1 MTQSSPL
8 LSFGTIQWLKIILSA
23 AALVLLYLRYKKGRT
38 SGGSSKEYSFRT
50 KAIVVSAIL
59 LSSAVFHNLGT
70 IRGGTFVHYG
80 EMFHYY
86 LGSKYFKEVGYYE
99 LYNAVIAADTE
110 QDNALAGIPF
120 FTDLR
125 TYRNIQRE
133 TVLGD
138 AGRVKSL
145 FSEERWNAFKDD
157 VSFFKTAT
165 GMPRAPGLRVLVMD
179 HGYNASPASTFVLG
193 ILTNAI
199 PVTQLWLLAALD
211 VLLVAAMIGLVFRT
225 FGFEMGAL
233 FSIYFYVNVLNDYDY
248 ISGSLLRY
256 DWLLYIVAAVCLLKK
271 GRYASSSFF
280 LTLSAMMRVFPAM
293 LFYGIAVS
301 FFQKVKAARTVDK
314 KFKRFI
320 LTAGATGLLLFLLPA
335 VSSGSL
341 RPWNDFFA
349 KTELHDSG
357 VYVNHLGLR
366 GVVLFEPSHLS
377 LERFVEAYKDTDT
390 GDIVRHW
397 QDAKEKE
404 LGQKRPIIVF
414 YSLLVLAGLTA
425 IIWKRKESESKSV
438 LWPLLLVY
446 TVSYLSHYYYA
457 FLCLFILLFFRR
469 NNPLGA
475 FVPLCLLLVFNI
487 ISLLTKY
494 SEPSPI
500 VFYTLI
506 NIYLFICLSAILG
519 FELYTN
525 VLGKKPVGAIASL
538 ELPHEPGSER
548 GARAK
553 DRDPREPQASAGIE
567 PRRDVTR
574 RRRRSRAR
582 RK

>member
-1 MTQSSPL
+1 MPQSSPL
-8 LSFGTIQWLKIILSA
+8 LSVGTIQWLKVILTA
-23 AALVLLYLRYKKGRT
+23 ATLVLLYLRYKKGRA
-38 SGGSSKEYSFRT
+38 SGVSSEKYSFRT
-50 KAIVVSAIL
+50 KVIIVSVIL
-59 LSSAVFHNLGT
+59 FSSAVFHNLGT

-99 LYNAVIAADTE
+99 LYNAVVAADTE

-125 TYRNIQRE
+125 TYQNIQRE

-138 AGRVKSL
+138 IDRVKKL
-145 FSEERWNAFKDD
+145 FSKERWNAFKDD

-179 HGYNASPASTFVLG
+179 HGYNASPVSTFVLG

-199 PVTQLWLLAALD
+199 PVTQLWLLAFLD
-211 VLLVAAMIGLVFRT
+211 VLLVAGMIGLVFRT
-225 FGFEMGAL
+225 FGFEMGAV

-248 ISGSLLRY
+248 IAGSLLRY
-256 DWLLYIVAAVCLLKK
+256 DWLFCIVAAVCLLKK
-271 GRYASSSFF
+271 GRYASSSFL
-280 LTLSAMMRVFPAM
+280 LTLSAMMRVFPAL
-293 LFYGIAVS
+293 LFCGIAVS
-301 FFQKVKAARTVDK
+301 FFQKVKGTRTVDK

-320 LTAGATGLLLFLLPA
+320 LAAGVTGLVLFLLPA
-335 VSSGSL
+335 ASLGSL
-341 RPWNDFFA
+341 RPWHDFFA

-357 VYVNHLGLR
+357 VYVNHLGFR

-377 LERFVEAYKDTDT
+377 LERFVQAYKDTDT

-397 QDAKEKE
+397 QDVKEKE
-404 LGQKRPIIVF
+404 LVGQRPIIAF
-414 YSLLVLAGLTA
+414 FSLLVLACLTA

-438 LWPLLLVY
+438 LWPLLLIY
-446 TVSYLSHYYYA
+446 TMSYLSQYYYA
-457 FLCLFILLFFRR
+457 FLCLFIPLFFRR
-469 NNPLGA
+469 ANSLSG

-487 ISLLTKY
+487 ISLVTKY

-506 NIYLFICLSAILG
+506 NIYLFVCLFSILG
-519 FELYTN
+519 FELYTT
-525 VLGKKPVGAIASL
+525 VFRETPVEAVAS
-538 ELPHEPGSER
+538 PSPS
-548 GARAK
+548 
-553 DRDPREPQASAGIE
+553 DE
-567 PRRDVTR
+567 PRRDVRQR
-574 RRRRSRAR
+574 RRQGRAR